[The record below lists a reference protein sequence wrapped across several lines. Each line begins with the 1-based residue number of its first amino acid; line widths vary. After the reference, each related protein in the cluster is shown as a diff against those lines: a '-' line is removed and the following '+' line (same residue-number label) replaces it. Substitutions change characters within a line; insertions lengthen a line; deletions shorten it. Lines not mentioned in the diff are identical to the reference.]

1 MNSINVQKM
10 VEYIAIV
17 KNYNPHYI
25 VRPAIL
31 DWRVQLD
38 QNHFPQVQESICK
51 RTSLVSLLHSLN
63 LL

>member
-25 VRPAIL
+25 VRP
-31 DWRVQLD
+31 
-38 QNHFPQVQESICK
+38 NHFPQVQESICK

>member
-17 KNYNPHYI
+17 KNYNYHHT

-31 DWRVQLD
+31 DWPE
-38 QNHFPQVQESICK
+38 FG
-51 RTSLVSLLHSLN
+51 
-63 LL
+63 